1 MKKIIRKSA
10 FLPSKDK
17 IKSNIKKFKQS
28 ETKILS
34 NFSNERTNLIRANTK
49 TINLKKTKTFSVF
62 MNNEDLKSKELDLP
76 KIKEINN
83 EKKSLFHQQSLHSHK
98 NIKKILIRKEIEDKY
113 IESMKNKIL
122 KKISQKYLSPYI
134 SNLKDQEIHPQHKPI
149 GSFTYYNY
157 YRICNLINKK
167 KCRFNLI
174 YHEYLYINNTQ
185 EYLIRYFTKNEIYI
199 IINYLLYIIYDKDI
213 ATISKSAKKILTY
226 TEIKNMFNNLVNN
239 NYNFVGTMEIM
250 NDIAVYYKH
259 KGNNKPIQNKNI
271 SNLDKVKP
279 IYVEKIKY
287 IYAKD
292 IPNSE
297 FPNCFPYYYQ
307 LGKDLFNCIKDYV
320 KKRKFMKI
328 NRLSQNTQ
336 LLKDIKKSKLKKTYY
351 NKELAAG
358 NILRNISFSTSKAKN
373 NYEESKDIREDK
385 RKHNSFGR
393 MKNDNDINDI
403 EDLIE
408 KILGG
413 FNYKKVDSKKFT
425 KKMTKKVTKRKTKRI
440 QSMAQIPVHHIE
452 FKENN
457 IKSSKFVN
465 FKELSGN
472 ALKKFIFKTSLKKS
486 ATKTTKNII
495 RFIKK
500 NYPYDLMLNKNN
512 HNYTNINTILKNFNE
527 NDKNS
532 FNIRYLKSTKN
543 NNNFIKNK
551 KNKKIIRFDGF
562 NNKIKNESSGFEQ
575 YKNATNNINNNSI
588 KESSSNDSLFFYKI
602 KNISKFVDTPN
613 KNKYSINKYFSLKNI
628 KNYSNKD
635 ISFPKKRIFPIT
647 NKRSFSSYS
656 GINFDDKEVNIWENN
671 KIDTNIINVSVKTN
685 FLLNRIASYDSK
697 NIKSL
702 NNCNTLKKLI
712 KYPRIYFPNF

>member
-1 MKKIIRKSA
+1 
-10 FLPSKDK
+10 
-17 IKSNIKKFKQS
+17 
-28 ETKILS
+28 
-34 NFSNERTNLIRANTK
+34 
-49 TINLKKTKTFSVF
+49 
-62 MNNEDLKSKELDLP
+62 
-76 KIKEINN
+76 
-83 EKKSLFHQQSLHSHK
+83 
-98 NIKKILIRKEIEDKY
+98 
-113 IESMKNKIL
+113 
-122 KKISQKYLSPYI
+122 
-134 SNLKDQEIHPQHKPI
+134 
-149 GSFTYYNY
+149 
-157 YRICNLINKK
+157 
-167 KCRFNLI
+167 
-174 YHEYLYINNTQ
+174 
-185 EYLIRYFTKNEIYI
+185 
-199 IINYLLYIIYDKDI
+199 
-213 ATISKSAKKILTY
+213 
-226 TEIKNMFNNLVNN
+226 
-239 NYNFVGTMEIM
+239 
-250 NDIAVYYKH
+250 
-259 KGNNKPIQNKNI
+259 
-271 SNLDKVKP
+271 
-279 IYVEKIKY
+279 
-287 IYAKD
+287 
-292 IPNSE
+292 
-297 FPNCFPYYYQ
+297 
-307 LGKDLFNCIKDYV
+307 
-320 KKRKFMKI
+320 
-328 NRLSQNTQ
+328 
-336 LLKDIKKSKLKKTYY
+336 
-351 NKELAAG
+351 
-358 NILRNISFSTSKAKN
+358 
-373 NYEESKDIREDK
+373 
-385 RKHNSFGR
+385 
-393 MKNDNDINDI
+393 
-403 EDLIE
+403 
-408 KILGG
+408 
-413 FNYKKVDSKKFT
+413 
-425 KKMTKKVTKRKTKRI
+425 
-440 QSMAQIPVHHIE
+440 MAQIPVHHIE

-486 ATKTTKNII
+486 VTKTTKNII

-532 FNIRYLKSTKN
+532 FNIRDLKSTKN

-712 KYPRIYFPNF
+712 KYPRIYFPNS